1 MEAIRRSG
9 CSDRMKAQLKKNA
22 IVCEKI
28 RVEAGDGESLLMYC
42 NNGSQWYQEGIVV
55 VSPSVVMEV
64 NVGGMI
70 EGDVSKRELLVV
82 NGEDVSEIEHNQVLD
97 LSDDGERWEGDVLN
111 DQPCGWGVLYDKDG
125 EKVYEGFR
133 VGDVSVCYGIQYY
146 SDIQKVEYEGMIFE
160 GKRWGRG
167 VQYGRDGSTMFDGEW
182 MNNTRLEKSVV
193 ISAEHPFFHN
203 RVEELIVGDEC
214 CNGEQWEEF
223 DLCLF
228 RSLKLFQVGDECFE
242 SVSDVKL
249 IGLKELERVVIG
261 CYSFCGRNCSLYL
274 ENCER
279 LRELE
284 IGDSSFV
291 DHYECIPIDDLR
303 RIYLY
308 REKRS
313 YKRVNYCACSV
324 LELKRR
330 CWRGNVMNRLAAAK
344 NSRLLLVC
352 VQRLLCCRV

>member
-1 MEAIRRSG
+1 
-9 CSDRMKAQLKKNA
+9 
-22 IVCEKI
+22 
-28 RVEAGDGESLLMYC
+28 
-42 NNGSQWYQEGIVV
+42 
-55 VSPSVVMEV
+55 
-64 NVGGMI
+64 
-70 EGDVSKRELLVV
+70 
-82 NGEDVSEIEHNQVLD
+82 
-97 LSDDGERWEGDVLN
+97 
-111 DQPCGWGVLYDKDG
+111 
-125 EKVYEGFR
+125 
-133 VGDVSVCYGIQYY
+133 
-146 SDIQKVEYEGMIFE
+146 
-160 GKRWGRG
+160 
-167 VQYGRDGSTMFDGEW
+167 

-203 RVEELIVGDEC
+203 QVEELIVGDEC